1 MTVYT
6 AYFSFIMFVLL
17 LFLVNS
23 YFLLS
28 LTIEKRK
35 DSKIQKQKEKIMTS
49 LINLFENENENANR
63 EEEIEKLKDNFNKKI
78 SIEAFHHA
86 TTDYYNESTNK
97 NEITQLLEEIVD
109 IKKIQ
114 KSGIVRKEYKE
125 SYTLYLISE
134 FNMGNQKAGEFAL
147 SSLSRK
153 SLHVRNNA
161 LNVINKNKDLKIF
174 MKAIEIVNKRD
185 HYFNDKMIIDFLDN
199 YKGDR
204 VELDRT
210 LYLEMANFN
219 TNLRKNIIGHF
230 TNMNNGS
237 PDIRDRML
245 DLIKHS
251 NEKEIIISSIRYF
264 YKIIDQR
271 AKSLIIEKM
280 DSNNWEVRA
289 TSARTISKYSGKDSV
304 DKLKQTLTDE
314 NYYVRSNS
322 AESFLRLVD
331 VERAIEEAVTNE
343 DRFARDI
350 LVYAMNIS
358 GIMTQEKYEYLANQY
373 KETKSSK
380 GVALV

>member
-86 TTDYYNESTNK
+86 VIDYYNESTNK

-134 FNMGNQKAGEFAL
+134 FNLGNQKAGDFAL
-147 SSLSRK
+147 SSLNKK

-174 MKAIEIVNKRD
+174 MKAIEIINKRD